1 MPGCQHSAL
10 RASSRSSSRYQQGSS
25 GGAVDSARRLSSA
38 VMLVSGAR
46 ATIQGLQSRADL
58 NGVVVILLSWI
69 PASGRWRART
79 DAGEVIALKPECLF
93 IDVSK
98 PPICQALWRSSTPP
112 SNPKRRVQT
121 LHHTLGQM
129 AFEANQGFVDAGGVA
144 AVVQIAFGAWPE
156 GGLAASQHWADE
168 VVEVAPHV
176 FHSARRVALS
186 GLADMAAEGE
196 PYVSALVSN
205 ALFREAFAPAAA
217 SLLSNYRW
225 RQPFASM
232 CCPHDRDQQ
241 QYMAERLCN
250 IANCTTLK
258 WAKSVCGGASA
269 ADVDASF
276 CSAVAAL
283 VLPILHAIPSPV
295 PEFAFESTAESKRAA
310 KALRAARA
318 NELDR
323 LLHRPMTREAVIALA
338 RAQGQTQMAEQYM
351 AAAHEMLAAPQ
362 EPLEQKSDYMADGVA
377 RMLYAVWLRAKEWHA
392 AKPIDALW
400 MASVLAAGASA
411 KLTDLMAPF
420 ASKID
425 DPKYARDPAVI
436 ALRFWSA
443 CGAGTGASQP
453 ISQPL
458 KAAKAPRVGN
468 NADSHDAF
476 VGRAQNQ
483 GSCAECEAKVPRL
496 KWCNGCHMTGCESPQ
511 PNPFSPSI
519 DERLIFCLPHALP
532 QTAAPT
538 AKRRH
543 GRRTSTAAA
552 RTSSGSPLSSTSWRC
567 RPSRSAQGRGR
578 AGCLPKS
585 TRNQGTRPSQSTPR
599 GRRRCRSIS

>member
-1 MPGCQHSAL
+1 
-10 RASSRSSSRYQQGSS
+10 
-25 GGAVDSARRLSSA
+25 
-38 VMLVSGAR
+38 MLVSGAR
-46 ATIQGLQSRADL
+46 ATIQGLQSREDL
-58 NGVVVILLSWI
+58 RVVVILLSWI

-121 LHHTLGQM
+121 LRHTLGQM

-205 ALFREAFAPAAA
+205 ALFREEFAPAAA

-323 LLHRPMTREAVIALA
+323 LLHRPVTREALIAIA
-338 RAQGQTQMAEQYM
+338 RAQGQTQMAEHYM
-351 AAAHEMLAAPQ
+351 AAPHEMLAAPQ

-377 RMLYAVWLRAKEWHA
+377 RMLYAVWLVQRSGMPRSRSTRRGWRPCLQPERRPSSRTSWPLSQARSTTQSTREIRPSSHSDFGQHA
-392 AKPIDALW
+392 VLGLAHPSPYRSRSRPQKPH
-400 MASVLAAGASA
+400 ASA
-411 KLTDLMAPF
+411 TTLTAMTPLLG
-420 ASKID
+420 
-425 DPKYARDPAVI
+425 ARRTW
-436 ALRFWSA
+436 ALVLN
-443 CGAGTGASQP
+443 AG
-453 ISQPL
+453 
-458 KAAKAPRVGN
+458 PRC
-468 NADSHDAF
+468 
-476 VGRAQNQ
+476 Q
-483 GSCAECEAKVPRL
+483 GS
-496 KWCNGCHMTGCESPQ
+496 
-511 PNPFSPSI
+511 
-519 DERLIFCLPHALP
+519 
-532 QTAAPT
+532 
-538 AKRRH
+538 
-543 GRRTSTAAA
+543 
-552 RTSSGSPLSSTSWRC
+552 SGATD
-567 RPSRSAQGRGR
+567 A
-578 AGCLPKS
+578 
-585 TRNQGTRPSQSTPR
+585 T
-599 GRRRCRSIS
+599 